1 MLGTILAVLV
11 FFVWTVARSYR
22 RAKVGPDAY
31 RPKGSAGPRRPSNR
45 ASRRSSRS
53 V

>member
-11 FFVWTVARSYR
+11 FFVWNVARSYR

-31 RPKGSAGPRRPSNR
+31 RPQGKRWTETPE
-45 ASRRSSRS
+45 
-53 V
+53 